1 MIDKKFIE
9 NKISMVFILPFLLG
23 SLSTLS
29 FQPFNITLINF
40 VILPA
45 IFLIL
50 IFVKKKSKNIYR
62 KKPFLSNLFYV
73 GYFFGIGYFLTGT
86 YWISNSLTFDKEL
99 SHLIPFTIILIPIFL
114 GLFFGL
120 ATLIIGPI
128 IKNNFSSILIFCS
141 SFAFVDFLRG
151 NILTGFPWNLW
162 AYSWSWFPETLQI
175 LNKTGLYA
183 FNLLSLTVFCLPLLF
198 FFQKKRRTNFI
209 AFVIIVFIFFSNYI
223 YGSLILNKYQNNV
236 VSNDSINLKII
247 SPNFDLNYNLSSFD
261 IDKILK
267 KLINYSAPI
276 KDKKTVFIW
285 PEGIFAGYSY
295 DELQD
300 FKNIFQE
307 NFSKNHT
314 IIFGLNTKDR
324 NSNKYFNS
332 LLAVNNKFEIIY
344 TYNKNKLVPFGEFL
358 PFKKYFN
365 KLGIKK
371 VTEGYGSFVKSNSQ
385 NLLNLEDFKILPLI
399 CYEIIFPE
407 LIQKFKGD
415 VDLIINISEDAWFGG
430 SIGPYQHFSKA
441 IFRAIESN
449 TYVARSANKGISA
462 FISSKGQILK
472 SLQPNETGSIELNV
486 PLKNNHSKNKNNLIF
501 FILLF
506 TYTTIFFVF
515 KKKNN
520 E

>member
-99 SHLIPFTIILIPIFL
+99 SYLIPFTIILIPIFL

-209 AFVIIVFIFFSNYI
+209 TFVIIVFIFF
-223 YGSLILNKYQNNV
+223 
-236 VSNDSINLKII
+236 
-247 SPNFDLNYNLSSFD
+247 F
-261 IDKILK
+261 
-267 KLINYSAPI
+267 KLYLWLFNP
-276 KDKKTVFIW
+276 KQV
-285 PEGIFAGYSY
+285 PE
-295 DELQD
+295 
-300 FKNIFQE
+300 
-307 NFSKNHT
+307 
-314 IIFGLNTKDR
+314 
-324 NSNKYFNS
+324 
-332 LLAVNNKFEIIY
+332 
-344 TYNKNKLVPFGEFL
+344 
-358 PFKKYFN
+358 
-365 KLGIKK
+365 
-371 VTEGYGSFVKSNSQ
+371 
-385 NLLNLEDFKILPLI
+385 
-399 CYEIIFPE
+399 
-407 LIQKFKGD
+407 
-415 VDLIINISEDAWFGG
+415 
-430 SIGPYQHFSKA
+430 
-441 IFRAIESN
+441 
-449 TYVARSANKGISA
+449 
-462 FISSKGQILK
+462 
-472 SLQPNETGSIELNV
+472 
-486 PLKNNHSKNKNNLIF
+486 
-501 FILLF
+501 
-506 TYTTIFFVF
+506 
-515 KKKNN
+515 
-520 E
+520 